1 MNAQT
6 LIRSPLLPALRAG
19 ETQVKLILGVLAFCP
34 TAVALFFRFLT
45 DLPHV
50 PFLEMLG
57 FSAICALLLM
67 AYLALIRST
76 RVGKR

>member
-6 LIRSPLLPALRAG
+6 LMRWPLLPALRAG
-19 ETQVKLILGVLAFCP
+19 EARVKMILGVLAFCP
-34 TAVALFFRFLT
+34 TAVALYFRFLT

-50 PFLEMLG
+50 PLLQMLG

-67 AYLALIRST
+67 AYLALIRLLAHT
-76 RVGKR
+76 